1 MLSKASKLESEF
13 SCEAA
18 AIADWA
24 SERSIVPK
32 LNSNIRDFLNC
43 FFQIPRVP
51 QLRWRV
57 VNGATDASCLG
68 QYHKHPRDILHMH

>member
-32 LNSNIRDFLNC
+32 LNSTRRNLMPTFEYTVDEVSPTIAME
-43 FFQIPRVP
+43 RVS
-51 QLRWRV
+51 LVKSRSIDV
-57 VNGATDASCLG
+57 MLEV
-68 QYHKHPRDILHMH
+68 